1 MESNVPVEQTPADLY
16 RRDIDRAFS
25 NTSAAASLV
34 ISDLANRNCVN
45 RARFV
50 QFYENFAVLFFNTCV
65 LKEMYETETG
75 LMDAIELWLH
85 SPFKDNDKERA
96 RTGKNLVRKWADALG
111 SKGVHN
117 LE

>member
-1 MESNVPVEQTPADLY
+1 MESNVPTEQEPGDIF

-25 NTSAAASLV
+25 STSTTAALV

-45 RARFV
+45 RGRFV

-65 LKEMYETETG
+65 LKEMYETEHD

-85 SPFKDNDKERA
+85 SPFKDNDKDRA
-96 RTGKNLVRKWADALG
+96 HTGIKLFRKWAEALG